1 MKYPYQS
8 QTLKPIWQA
17 QQIFFFGFDS
27 GTDVVIADPWFGCD
41 SAVATVE
48 EEPFKVSP
56 PIVTSV
62 SSIQDNMLYK
72 QKGINY
78 AAPSEQEN
86 SPYGPWLLVSY
97 GKWGPSNYKGKLGR
111 HIAGI
116 QGTKESMG
124 GVGKTGVSSNGKKP
138 TVGTNGNGKAG
149 ANGSGYSGVSS
160 TLSAVN
166 ASTFIP
172 VKNGV
177 QIDSALLRKNNNSGR
192 ASGSR
197 FDVLGEEESNVL
209 PGVEQNVATKASGS
223 VIQKGKVV
231 LTEITN
237 CSSTKGEISNRISSQ
252 GNKKNRKKGGAV
264 VITDINLESLEKPCG
279 VGASAIRPI
288 DNYPPKQAVDDE
300 DLDSAGVLRH
310 LHMEVTDL
318 VARQVDFM
326 DTVEGV
332 TSKDD
337 SSSVINKDG
346 NLMWWQLSSLRLWQ

>member
-1 MKYPYQS
+1 
-8 QTLKPIWQA
+8 
-17 QQIFFFGFDS
+17 
-27 GTDVVIADPWFGCD
+27 
-41 SAVATVE
+41 
-48 EEPFKVSP
+48 
-56 PIVTSV
+56 
-62 SSIQDNMLYK
+62 
-72 QKGINY
+72 
-78 AAPSEQEN
+78 
-86 SPYGPWLLVSY
+86 
-97 GKWGPSNYKGKLGR
+97 
-111 HIAGI
+111 
-116 QGTKESMG
+116 MG
-124 GVGKTGVSSNGKKP
+124 GVGKIGVSSNGKKP

-149 ANGSGYSGVSS
+149 ASGSGYFGVSS

-177 QIDSALLRKNNNSGR
+177 QIDSTLLRKNNNSGR

-197 FDVLGEEESNVL
+197 FDVLGEEESNV
-209 PGVEQNVATKASGS
+209 
-223 VIQKGKVV
+223 
-231 LTEITN
+231 
-237 CSSTKGEISNRISSQ
+237 TKGEISNRISSQ

-264 VITDINLESLEKPCG
+264 VITDRNLESLEKPCG
-279 VGASAIRPI
+279 VGASAIRPT

-318 VARQVDFM
+318 AARQVDFM